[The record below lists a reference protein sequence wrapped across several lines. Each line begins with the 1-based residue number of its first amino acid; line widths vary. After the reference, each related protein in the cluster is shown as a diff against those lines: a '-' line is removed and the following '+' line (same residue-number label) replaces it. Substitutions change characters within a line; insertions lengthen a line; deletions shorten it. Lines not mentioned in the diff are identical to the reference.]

1 MMGSQGNIR
10 KEDVVQKLKDDGDFD
25 RLRLMIIR
33 RLKDKEELRNSIISM
48 VKQSEALNHAGNEN
62 LKPRQFCDVV
72 YKEIQTEAMNH
83 IPDRLWE
90 IIRSDDGKS
99 EITKT
104 VQSVYNKLVNPKGN
118 EEGNS
123 SSPNILAQFQNGT
136 GNNSFQ
142 KAPASEINDPMSD
155 NELNE
160 PPGFSMSNIHQ
171 SNSHGEQKGSSSSL
185 CLLKGDPLKNTRN
198 GPTTHWKFWSHMML
212 IMVCHLDFLQP
223 WRTVSHVMVAMR
235 TLMCLQDLVELSCSL
250 FCHCYHAP

>member
-25 RLRLMIIR
+25 RLQ
-33 RLKDKEELRNSIISM
+33 ELRNSIISM
-48 VKQSEALNHAGNEN
+48 VKQSEALNHADNEN
-62 LKPRQFCDVV
+62 LKSRQFCDAI

-83 IPDRLWE
+83 ISDRL
-90 IIRSDDGKS
+90 

-104 VQSVYNKLVNPKGN
+104 VQFVYNKLVNPKGN

-142 KAPASEINDPMSD
+142 KAPACEINDPMSD

-160 PPGFSMSNIHQ
+160 PPGFSMSNTHQ
-171 SNSHGEQKGSSSSL
+171 SNSHGEQKEQQQPMPSERGPTEEHKEGSNH
-185 CLLKGDPLKNTRN
+185 PLKVLEPHDVDHGVPPGFSAAMEN
-198 GPTTHWKFWSHMML
+198 S
-212 IMVCHLDFLQP
+212 QP
-223 WRTVSHVMVAMR
+223 CDGSDEDPDVPPGF
-235 TLMCLQDLVELSCSL
+235 D
-250 FCHCYHAP
+250 

>member
-33 RLKDKEELRNSIISM
+33 KLKDKQEELRNSIISM

-62 LKPRQFCDVV
+62 LKPRQFCDAI

-83 IPDRLWE
+83 ISDRLWE

-160 PPGFSMSNIHQ
+160 PPGFSMSNTHQ
-171 SNSHGEQKGSSSSL
+171 SNSHGEQKGEQQQPMPSE
-185 CLLKGDPLKNTRN
+185 R
-198 GPTTHWKFWSHMML
+198 GPTEEHKEGSNHPLEVLEPHDVDHGVPPGFSAAMENS
-212 IMVCHLDFLQP
+212 QP
-223 WRTVSHVMVAMR
+223 CDGSDEDPDVPPG
-235 TLMCLQDLVELSCSL
+235 
-250 FCHCYHAP
+250 FG